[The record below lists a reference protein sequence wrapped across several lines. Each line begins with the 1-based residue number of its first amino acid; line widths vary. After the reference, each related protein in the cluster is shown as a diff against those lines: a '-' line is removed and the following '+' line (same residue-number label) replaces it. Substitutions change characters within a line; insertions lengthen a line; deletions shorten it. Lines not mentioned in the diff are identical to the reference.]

1 MAPNET
7 RVPLASEADIVT
19 ARQKGR
25 ALAAELG
32 FQGADLTLIA
42 TAISEVSRN
51 IVEYAQRGEIVLR
64 PANHGNRRGLSII
77 ARDDGPGIPDVAQAM
92 QYGYS
97 SRRGLGVGLPGAKL
111 LMDDFDIVS
120 KVGVGTTITMKKWV
134 RSYAG

>member
-25 ALAAELG
+25 ALAVELG

-64 PANHGNRRGLSII
+64 PANNGNRRGLSIV

-134 RSYAG
+134 RSHAG

>member
-25 ALAAELG
+25 ALAVELG

-51 IVEYAQRGEIVLR
+51 IVEYAERGEIILQS
-64 PANHGNRRGLSII
+64 ANHGNRRGLAIV

-120 KVGVGTTITMKKWV
+120 KAGVGTTITMKKWV
-134 RSYAG
+134 RSNAR